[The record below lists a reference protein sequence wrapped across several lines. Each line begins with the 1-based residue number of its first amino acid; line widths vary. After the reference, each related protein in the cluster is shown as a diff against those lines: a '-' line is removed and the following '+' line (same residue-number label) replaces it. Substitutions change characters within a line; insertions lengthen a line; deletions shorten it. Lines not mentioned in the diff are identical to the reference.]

1 VIFTIF
7 STLMLRKS
15 QLEDT

>member
-1 VIFTIF
+1 
-7 STLMLRKS
+7 MLRKS